1 MKERS
6 DSPRGKG
13 VGSNPTQPLLAL
25 PLMRHPPRPVLHAV
39 MAPVHLTAHDLDP
52 PRFRYI
58 AEPAIRRLFS
68 PLRARSTAASA
79 PPDPSNLHSQTFQED
94 GTRHAPQP
102 SPHTSLCPWLI
113 AQRPLVC
120 G

>member
-1 MKERS
+1 
-6 DSPRGKG
+6 
-13 VGSNPTQPLLAL
+13 
-25 PLMRHPPRPVLHAV
+25 